1 MNWLILILSATLAT
15 TGHAMTWRDWWETRD
30 QQAQTFMHAGDY
42 AQAEQL
48 FQRPDWR
55 ATAAYRAEHYQQA
68 AQTYGALQT
77 ADGYYNAGN
86 ALAKMGQYQPAIA
99 AYNQALQRD
108 AQHHDALFNRQI
120 VQKLLDK
127 QKEQQKQQ
135 SDKQKSDK
143 QESDKQESDKQE
155 SEKKQQPSSDA
166 SKKSDPKQS
175 KSEQDKQKKPQ
186 DATDQPSKPKPEPTQ
201 PAPEPEKADQADKA
215 AQKKPGNRSE
225 REAQQAKEQ
234 WLRLIPDDPAYLL
247 REKFLRDHLNR
258 QNGEVGS

>member
-143 QESDKQESDKQE
+143 QESDKQES
-155 SEKKQQPSSDA
+155 EKKQQPSSDA

>member
-143 QESDKQESDKQE
+143 QKSDKQESDKQE